1 MIELVHGQEPIELTE
16 YNANYPAAVPSDF
29 DSHAEFKRIKQLIKQ
44 ALYRD
49 QGGLCVYCERK
60 LEVSEESHIEHIKPK
75 AAQQPTQQAFPAL
88 AFTYTNFAHSC
99 INDITCGQKKKSGI
113 LPIEPAPNCNA
124 QWVLQS
130 DGCIEPIL
138 GLTNRQKHLVAQT
151 RDMLGLNKDTGLVT
165 DRADWFQSAVNVA
178 QEMPEAI
185 DDFLAQ
191 SPFRY
196 ILQTVFR

>member
-1 MIELVHGQEPIELTE
+1 MIELVHGQEPSELTQFNQQ
-16 YNANYPAAVPSDF
+16 YPNASSADF
-29 DSHAEFKRIKQLIKQ
+29 DGQEFGAIKSVVKKQLH
-44 ALYRD
+44 RD
-49 QGGLCVYCERK
+49 QGGLCVYCERVLAAK
-60 LEVSEESHIEHIKPK
+60 EGQIEHIKPK

-138 GLTNRQKHLVAQT
+138 GLTNRQKHPVVQT
-151 RDMLGLNKDTGLVT
+151 RDMLGLNKDTGLVK

-178 QEMPEAI
+178 YEMPEAI